1 MKQIAPKALVALLY
15 QQDHHLED
23 SLCLALRLFDRIR
36 PELHRLLV
44 VFASVLPYRLLE
56 AACPLHLLCHS
67 HNILVVG
74 DNFDLAVDIRFLSRH
89 HSYLGILHHSPAR
102 SRHCSHHIRSH
113 LAGTDRIAAEDTV
126 EAAVAR
132 NLVEDLVFE
141 PLPRCTVV
149 VAVDSSLDR
158 MPLCCWI
165 VSWSPSSAEMRRDR

>member
-1 MKQIAPKALVALLY
+1 
-15 QQDHHLED
+15 LED

-126 EAAVAR
+126 EAALAR